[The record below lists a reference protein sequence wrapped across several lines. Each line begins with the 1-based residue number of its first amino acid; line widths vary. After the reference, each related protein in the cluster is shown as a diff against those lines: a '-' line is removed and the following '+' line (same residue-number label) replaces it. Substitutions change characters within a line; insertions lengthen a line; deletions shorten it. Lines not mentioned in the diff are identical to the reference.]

1 MECSSLPIIS
11 LQAPDFGERIR
22 EACEGSGFFYLCD
35 HGINPDAIDDIFE
48 VGRELFLDASDVAM
62 KQRVDTQD
70 RPGNSGYTAV

>member
-48 VGRELFLDASDVAM
+48 VGRELFTTRRLGP
-62 KQRVDTQD
+62 DTYA
-70 RPGNSGYTAV
+70 GNSGYTAV